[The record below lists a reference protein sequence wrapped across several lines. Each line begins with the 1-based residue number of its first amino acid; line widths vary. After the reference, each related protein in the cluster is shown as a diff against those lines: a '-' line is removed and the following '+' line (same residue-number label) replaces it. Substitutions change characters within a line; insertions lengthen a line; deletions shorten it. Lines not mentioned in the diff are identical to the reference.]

1 MWLPNKEI
9 ADAIMLM
16 VADHQDGL
24 VDQRMEPIGNNRFE
38 S

>member
-16 VADHQDGL
+16 VANHQDSL
-24 VDQRMEPIGNNRFE
+24 VDQRMEPIGDNCFE